1 MKERAMPPAKVKIT
15 VLKKLHTDEVLKQ
28 FGNNVEAECGLFPVG
43 KEFVSEGVNMPAG
56 FCSWAWADIQR
67 DVAHLALGGDF
78 PWINKKGTMVSSC
91 TDGLRP
97 VLFKLERI

>member
-1 MKERAMPPAKVKIT
+1 MPPAKVKIT
-15 VLKKLHTDEVLKQ
+15 VLKKLKTGEVLEE
-28 FGNNVEAECGLFPVG
+28 FGNKVEAECPLFPVG
-43 KEFVSEGVNMPAG
+43 KEFVSEGVNMPQG

-78 PWINKKGTMVSSC
+78 FWINKKGTMVSCC

-97 VLFKLERI
+97 VLFKLERM